1 MMIEQYAR
9 MNRLLRAITRRC
21 NDGLEA
27 HTYAENA
34 EILVATYVQDD
45 LRELA
50 RLWPEGLQNDALV
63 SAQSAAGQ
71 EMWMDTDGFRLIR
84 DEHLPRMAEALDDYF
99 CAFKLEGIGS
109 DFLDLLHP
117 TVLSASY
124 GHFRVGRYRDA
135 VVNSVIAVFDLIRE
149 RTKLDKDGSDL
160 VGHAFSLE
168 NPHLIVAS
176 LDTESGRN
184 QQKGLMQLLTG
195 AYQGLR
201 SPAAHSLRMP
211 VTQQD
216 AARQLILSSFLAA
229 WVEACT
235 LVKGTDGESQPA

>member
-1 MMIEQYAR
+1 MIEQYAR
-9 MNRLLRAITRRC
+9 INRLLRAIASRC
-21 NDGLEA
+21 NDALEA

-34 EILVATYVQDD
+34 EILIAEYVRDD

-50 RLWPEGLQNDALV
+50 RLWPNGLQKDTLV
-63 SAQSAAGQ
+63 TAQRAADQ
-71 EMWMDTDGFRLIR
+71 DILKNTDGFRVIR
-84 DEHLPRMAEALDDYF
+84 DEHLPRMAEILDDYF
-99 CAFKLEGIGS
+99 CGIKLEGIGS

-117 TVLSASY
+117 AVLSASY
-124 GHFRVGRYRDA
+124 GHFRAGRYRDA

-149 RTKLDKDGSDL
+149 RTKLDKDGNDL
-160 VGHAFSLE
+160 VGRAFSLE
-168 NPHLIVAS
+168 DPHIIVAS

-229 WVEACT
+229 RVEACT
-235 LVKGTDGESQPA
+235 QVKGAGRQGQSA